1 MDRDESKLQLHEALT
16 RDDLWAMGEVLS
28 EGAKYDAVDDEGTA
42 PMLDGELLE
51 RHLEQKKAG
60 ESFGGDEF
68 P

>member
-1 MDRDESKLQLHEALT
+1 
-16 RDDLWAMGEVLS
+16 MGEVLS